1 MAFCLKFSSR
11 ALREIGEAQEW
22 YELQSPGLGEEFIA
36 AMELQLKRLEQAPL
50 LYAEVIHNVRRALLP
65 RFPYGLFYAV
75 RGFWLCYMMLVIRD
89 VGLKTAN
96 IVRSGGKAR
105 CAELIVQCLF

>member
-1 MAFCLKFSSR
+1 MAFILKFSSR

-22 YELQSPGLGEEFIA
+22 YELQSPGLGEEFVA

-50 LYAEVIHNVRRALLP
+50 LYAEVIPRVCRALLP

-75 RGFWLCYMMLVIRD
+75 RGDLVHILAVLHD
-89 VGLKTAN
+89 
-96 IVRSGGKAR
+96 AR
-105 CAELIVQCLF
+105 NPSRWPKSR

>member
-1 MAFCLKFSSR
+1 MAFRLKFSSR
-11 ALREIGEAQEW
+11 ALRETGEAQEW

-50 LYAEVIHNVRRALLP
+50 LYAEVIPGIRRTLLP

-75 RGFWLCYMMLVIRD
+75 RGDLVHVLAVLHD
-89 VGLKTAN
+89 
-96 IVRSGGKAR
+96 AR
-105 CAELIVQCLF
+105 NPNRWPQTS

>member
-1 MAFCLKFSSR
+1 MAFRLKFSSR

-22 YELQSPGLGEEFIA
+22 YELQNPGLGEEFLA

-50 LYAEVIHNVRRALLP
+50 LYAEAIPNVRRALLP

-75 RGFWLCYMMLVIRD
+75 RGNSVHVLAVLHDARNPSRWP
-89 VGLKTAN
+89 KT
-96 IVRSGGKAR
+96 R
-105 CAELIVQCLF
+105 

>member
-1 MAFCLKFSSR
+1 MAFRLKFSSR

-50 LYAEVIHNVRRALLP
+50 LYAEVIPSVRRALLP
-65 RFPYGLFYAV
+65 RFPYGLFFAV
-75 RGFWLCYMMLVIRD
+75 RGELVHVLAVLHD
-89 VGLKTAN
+89 
-96 IVRSGGKAR
+96 AR
-105 CAELIVQCLF
+105 NPRRWPKDPPIG

>member
-1 MAFCLKFSSR
+1 MAFRLKFSTR
-11 ALREIGEAQEW
+11 ALYEIGAAQEW

-50 LYAEVIHNVRRALLP
+50 LYAEVIPNVRRALLP

-75 RGFWLCYMMLVIRD
+75 RGNLIHVLAVLHDARNPGRWP
-89 VGLKTAN
+89 KT
-96 IVRSGGKAR
+96 R
-105 CAELIVQCLF
+105 

>member
-1 MAFCLKFSSR
+1 MAFRLKFSSR
-11 ALREIGEAQEW
+11 VLREIGEAQEW

-50 LYAEVIHNVRRALLP
+50 LYAEVIPSVRRAFLP

-75 RGFWLCYMMLVIRD
+75 RGNLIHVLTVLHDARNPRRWP
-89 VGLKTAN
+89 KT
-96 IVRSGGKAR
+96 R
-105 CAELIVQCLF
+105 

>member
-1 MAFCLKFSSR
+1 MAFRLKFYAR

-22 YELQSPGLGEEFIA
+22 YELQSPGLGDEFIA

-50 LYAEVIHNVRRALLP
+50 LYAEVIPNVRRALLP

-75 RGFWLCYMMLVIRD
+75 RGNLISVLAVLHD
-89 VGLKTAN
+89 VRNPRLWPQT
-96 IVRSGGKAR
+96 R
-105 CAELIVQCLF
+105 